1 MELRHLRY
9 FVAVAEELHFRR
21 AAERLYVAQPAV
33 SEQIRKLERELGV
46 QLFERT
52 QRSVLLTDA
61 GRALLVE
68 ARRVLQHAEVACQA
82 AREARDAAAARLRIG
97 YVPDVLPGGMARAL
111 LQLAVVAPA
120 VDVVL
125 EAGRALDLLQ
135 AVRERRL
142 DAAVTCLPAPTS
154 GLRVTSFGSE
164 RLVAAVRSDRTAPTI
179 SLDELASQRLLT
191 LPRDAD
197 PALYDTIIALFRD
210 AGLAPRLCSAS
221 DARVEA
227 VLLGIASGG
236 GAALLPA
243 AAVERRTLPG
253 VRILDVSDAEPQIE
267 AGVSTD
273 HKADGIAL
281 HQFLHVVAAVAR
293 RASRAVPAPVPVA
306 A

>member
-1 MELRHLRY
+1 VELRHLRY

-33 SEQIRKLERELGV
+33 SEQIRKLECELGV

-97 YVPDVLPGGMARAL
+97 YVPDVLPASMARAL
-111 LQLAVVAPA
+111 LQLAIAAPA

-125 EAGRALDLLQ
+125 ETGRALDLLQ
-135 AVRERRL
+135 AVRDRRL
-142 DAAVTCLPAPTS
+142 DAAVTGLPAPTS
-154 GLRVTSFGSE
+154 GLHVTSLGSE
-164 RLVAAVRSDRTAPTI
+164 RLVAAVRSDRTSLAI
-179 SLDELASQRLLT
+179 SLGELAAQRLLT

-210 AGLAPRLCSAS
+210 AGLAPKLHTAS

-243 AAVERRTLPG
+243 AAADRRTLPG
-253 VRILDVSDAEPQIE
+253 VRIVDVSDAEPQVE
-267 AGVSTD
+267 AGVTTH
-273 HKADGIAL
+273 HKADSLAL
-281 HQFLHVVAAVAR
+281 HQFLHVVTAVAR
-293 RASRAVPAPVPVA
+293 RAGRAAQVPVA